1 MRVALMVEGQN
12 GLTWERWRHILQL
25 ADRLEFPSLFRS
37 DHYFTGPIATSQQDS
52 LECFLSFV
60 MAAEETSGLRFGP
73 MVTPVTF
80 RHPVDVGRMAA
91 QIDQLSDRRFVM
103 GLGAG
108 WNQPEHDA
116 YGLNFPPTSER
127 FDRLEEAINLIQA
140 LWQPGPLDYQ
150 GRYYQLDGADCQP
163 IPEPGRPPI
172 LIGGGGE
179 RRTIPLAAKYASE
192 WNCVS
197 LTPEAYSHTR
207 DVMARACEAIDR
219 NPDEIEHSM
228 MMFHA
233 VGPPDLVEAGGRF
246 AQTMFGRR
254 DQTLDQF
261 LTEFGSTG
269 SLVGGADQVVD
280 SLGRLAEAGVSEV
293 QFQHFMFDRDDVPEF
308 LARDVAPQVAG
319 IDIGSH
325 T

>member
-12 GLTWERWRHILQL
+12 GLNWERWRHILQL
-25 ADRLEFPSLFRS
+25 AERLNFPSLFRS
-37 DHYFTGPIATSQQDS
+37 DHYFTGPRESSQQDS

-60 MAAEETSGLRFGP
+60 MAAEETSNLRFGP

-80 RHPVDVGRMAA
+80 RRPVDVGRMAA
-91 QIDQLSDRRFVM
+91 QVDQLSGGRFVM

-116 YGLNFPPTSER
+116 YGLDFPSTRER
-127 FDRLEEAINLIQA
+127 FDRLEDAINMLQA
-140 LWQPGPLDYQ
+140 LWGPGPSSYEGQYYRLDH
-150 GRYYQLDGADCQP
+150 ADCLP

-179 RRTIPLAAKYASE
+179 QRTIPMAARYADE

-197 LTPEAYSHTR
+197 LTPEAYGHKR
-207 DVMARACEAIDR
+207 DVMARACEERNR

-233 VGPPDLVEAGGRF
+233 VGTPDLVEAGGKYV
-246 AQTMFGRR
+246 QQMFGGHGRS
-254 DQTLDQF
+254 LDEF
-261 LTEFGSTG
+261 LTEFKSMGR
-269 SLVGGADQVVD
+269 LVGGADETVD
-280 SLGRLAEAGVSEV
+280 ALGRLAEAGVAEV

-308 LARDVAPQVAG
+308 LARDVAPQVAE
-319 IDIGSH
+319 IAIGSH
-325 T
+325 A

>member
-25 ADRLEFPSLFRS
+25 AERLEFPSLFRS
-37 DHYFTGPIATSQQDS
+37 DHYFTGPIESAQQDS

-60 MAAEETSGLRFGP
+60 MAAGETSSLRFGP

-80 RHPVDVGRMAA
+80 RRPVDVGRMAA
-91 QIDQLSDRRFVM
+91 QIDQLSGGRFVM

-108 WNQPEHDA
+108 WNQAEHDT
-116 YGLNFPPTSER
+116 YGLDFPPTRER
-127 FDRLEEAINLIQA
+127 FERLEDAINMMQA
-140 LWQPGPLDYQ
+140 LWNPGQSSYRGQ
-150 GRYYQLDGADCQP
+150 YYQLDRADCLP
-163 IPEPGRPPI
+163 NPEAGRPPI

-179 RRTIPLAAKYASE
+179 KRTIPLAAKYASE

-197 LTPEAYSHTR
+197 LTPEAYRHKR

-219 NPDEIEHSM
+219 DPDEIQHSM

-233 VGPPDLVEAGGRF
+233 VGTPELVEAGGKFVQR
-246 AQTMFGRR
+246 MFGGQGRS
-254 DQTLDQF
+254 LDDF
-261 LTEFGSTG
+261 LAEFKALGR
-269 SLVGGADQVVD
+269 LVGGADETVD
-280 SLGRLAEAGVSEV
+280 ALGRLAEAGVAEV

-308 LARDVAPQVAG
+308 LARDVAPQVAN
-319 IDIGSH
+319 IAIGSH

>member
-12 GLTWERWRHILQL
+12 GLTWERWRHILRL
-25 ADRLEFPSLFRS
+25 AERLNFPSLFRS
-37 DHYFTGPIATSQQDS
+37 DHYFTGPKDSNQQDS

-60 MAAEETSGLRFGP
+60 LAAEETSNLRFGP

-80 RHPVDVGRMAA
+80 RRPVDVGRMAA
-91 QIDQLSDRRFVM
+91 QIDDLSGGRFVM

-116 YGLNFPPTSER
+116 YGLDFPPTRER
-127 FDRLEEAINLIQA
+127 FDRLEDAILMMQA
-140 LWQPGPLDYQ
+140 LWQPGPSHYT
-150 GRYYQLDGADCQP
+150 GRFYQLDGADCQP
-163 IPEPGRPPI
+163 IPQSGRPPI

-179 RRTIPLAAKYASE
+179 RRTIPMAAKYASE

-197 LTPEAYSHTR
+197 LTPEAYSHKR

-219 NPDEIEHSM
+219 DPDEIEHSM

-246 AQTMFGRR
+246 AQGMFGRPGQSP
-254 DQTLDQF
+254 DEF
-261 LTEFGSTG
+261 LTEFGSMG
-269 SLVGGADQVVD
+269 RLVGGADQVVD
-280 SLGRLAEAGVSEV
+280 ALGRLAEAGVAEV
-293 QFQHFMFDRDDVPEF
+293 QFQHFLFDRDDVPEF
-308 LARDVAPQVAG
+308 LARDVAPQVAD
-319 IDIGSH
+319 IAIGSH
-325 T
+325 A

>member
-12 GLTWERWRHILQL
+12 GLTWERWRHILRL
-25 ADRLEFPSLFRS
+25 AERLNFPSLFRS
-37 DHYFTGPIATSQQDS
+37 DHYFTGPITTSQQDS

-60 MAAEETSGLRFGP
+60 MAAEETSSLRFGP

-80 RHPVDVGRMAA
+80 RRPVDVGRMAA
-91 QIDQLSDRRFVM
+91 QIDQLSAGRFVM

-116 YGLNFPPTSER
+116 YGLDFPSTKER
-127 FDRLEEAINLIQA
+127 FDRLEDAIRMMRA
-140 LWQPGPLDYQ
+140 LWRPGAASYA
-150 GRYYQLDGADCQP
+150 GRYYQLDGADCRP

-179 RRTIPLAAKYASE
+179 RRTIPMAAQYADE

-197 LTPEAYSHTR
+197 LTPEAYGHKR

-219 NPDEIEHSM
+219 DPNEIEHSM

-233 VGPPDLVEAGGRF
+233 VGPPELLEAGGQL
-246 AQTMFGRR
+246 AQRMFGGQGRSLE
-254 DQTLDQF
+254 DF
-261 LTEFGSTG
+261 LAEFKAMGR
-269 SLVGGADQVVD
+269 LVGGADEVVD
-280 SLGRLAEAGVSEV
+280 SLGRLAEAGVAEV

-308 LARDVAPQVAG
+308 LARDVAPQVA
-319 IDIGSH
+319 DIASGSH
-325 T
+325 A

>member
-12 GLTWERWRHILQL
+12 GLNWERWRHILRL
-25 ADRLEFPSLFRS
+25 ADRLGFPSLFRS
-37 DHYFTGPIATSQQDS
+37 DHYFTGPIETNQQDS

-60 MAAEETSGLRFGP
+60 MAAEETSTLRFGP

-80 RHPVDVGRMAA
+80 RRPVDVGRMAA
-91 QIDQLSDRRFVM
+91 QIDQLSGGRFVM

-116 YGLNFPPTSER
+116 YGLTFPPTGER
-127 FDRLEEAINLIQA
+127 FDRLEEAIHLMQA
-140 LWQPGPLDYQ
+140 LWSPGPSRYQ

-179 RRTIPLAAKYASE
+179 KRTIPMAARYAAE

-197 LTPEAYSHTR
+197 LTPEAYGHKR
-207 DVMARACEAIDR
+207 DVLARACDAIGRDP
-219 NPDEIEHSM
+219 NEIEHSM

-233 VGPPDLVEAGGRF
+233 VGPPELVEAGGKF
-246 AQTMFGRR
+246 AQGMFGGPG
-254 DQTLDQF
+254 QSLDEF
-261 LTEFGSTG
+261 LTAFRANGR
-269 SLVGGADQVVD
+269 LVGGVD
-280 SLGRLAEAGVSEV
+280 ETVDALGKLAEAGVAEV
-293 QFQHFMFDRDDVPEF
+293 QFQHFLFDRDDVPEF

-319 IDIGSH
+319 IAIGDHS
-325 T
+325 

>member
-12 GLTWERWRHILQL
+12 GLSWERWRHILRL
-25 ADRLEFPSLFRS
+25 AERLGFPSLFRS
-37 DHYFTGPIATSQQDS
+37 DHYFTGPAATNQQDS

-60 MAAEETSGLRFGP
+60 LAAEETTNLRFGP

-80 RHPVDVGRMAA
+80 RRPVDVGRMAA
-91 QIDQLSDRRFVM
+91 QIDQLSNGRFVM

-116 YGLNFPPTSER
+116 YGLNFPPTRER
-127 FDRLEEAINLIQA
+127 FDRLEEAIHLMQA
-140 LWQPGPLDYQ
+140 LWQPGPSHYQ

-179 RRTIPLAAKYASE
+179 RRTIPLAARYASE
-192 WNCVS
+192 WNCVP
-197 LTPEAYSHTR
+197 LALDAYAHKR
-207 DVMARACEAIDR
+207 DVMARACAAIDR
-219 NPDEIEHSM
+219 DPDEIEYSM

-233 VGPPDLVEAGGRF
+233 VGPPDLVRAGGEF
-246 AQTMFGRR
+246 AQRIFGRR
-254 DQTLDQF
+254 GQPLDDF
-261 LTEFGSTG
+261 LTEFGAMG
-269 SLVGGADQVVD
+269 NIVGGADAVVD
-280 SLGRLAEAGVSEV
+280 ALGRLAEAGVAEV
-293 QFQHFMFDRDDVPEF
+293 QFQHFLFDRDDVPEF
-308 LARDVAPQVAG
+308 LARDVAPQVA
-319 IDIGSH
+319 DLSIGSH

>member
-12 GLTWERWRHILQL
+12 GLSWERWRHILQL
-25 ADRLEFPSLFRS
+25 ADRLNFPSVFRS
-37 DHYFTGPIATSQQDS
+37 DHYFTGPIETNQQDS

-60 MAAEETSGLRFGP
+60 MAAEQTSNLRFGP

-80 RHPVDVGRMAA
+80 RRPVDVGRMAA
-91 QIDQLSDRRFVM
+91 QIDQFSGGRFVM

-108 WNQPEHDA
+108 WNQAEHDA
-116 YGLNFPPTSER
+116 YGLDFPPTKER
-127 FDRLEEAINLIQA
+127 FDRLEEAINLMRA
-140 LWQPGPLDYQ
+140 LWAPGESAYQ
-150 GRYYQLDGADCQP
+150 GEYYQLDRADSQP
-163 IPEPGRPPI
+163 KPEDGRPPI

-179 RRTIPLAAKYASE
+179 KRTIPMAATYADE

-197 LTPEAYSHTR
+197 LTPDAYAHKR
-207 DVMARACEAIDR
+207 DVMARACEANDR

-233 VGPPDLVEAGGRF
+233 IGTPDLIEAGGRF
-246 AQTMFGRR
+246 AQGMFGRPG
-254 DQTLDQF
+254 QSLDDF
-261 LTEFGSTG
+261 LTEFSSMGR
-269 SLVGGADQVVD
+269 LVGGADEVVD
-280 SLGRLAEAGVSEV
+280 ALGKLAEAGVCEV

-308 LARDVAPQVAG
+308 LARDVAPQVA
-319 IDIGSH
+319 DVAIGSH

>member
-25 ADRLEFPSLFRS
+25 ADRLNFPSLFRS
-37 DHYFTGPIATSQQDS
+37 DHYFTGPIETSQQDS

-60 MAAEETSGLRFGP
+60 MAAEQTTNLRFGP

-80 RHPVDVGRMAA
+80 RRPVDVGRMAA
-91 QIDQLSDRRFVM
+91 QIDQLSGGRFVM

-116 YGLNFPPTSER
+116 YGLKFPSTRER
-127 FDRLEEAINLIQA
+127 FDRLEDAINMMQA
-140 LWQPGPLDYQ
+140 LWSPGQSSYQ
-150 GRYYQLDGADCQP
+150 GQCYQLDRADCLP

-179 RRTIPLAAKYASE
+179 KRTIPMAARYAAE

-197 LTPEAYSHTR
+197 LTPEAYGHKR

-219 NPDEIEHSM
+219 DPGEIEHSM

-233 VGPPDLVEAGGRF
+233 VGPSDVVEAGGKF
-246 AQTMFGRR
+246 AQGIFGRR
-254 DQTLDQF
+254 GQSLDEF
-261 LTEFGSTG
+261 LTEFSSMGR
-269 SLVGGADQVVD
+269 LVGGADETVD
-280 SLGRLAEAGVSEV
+280 ALGRLAEAGVAEV

-308 LARDVAPQVAG
+308 LARDVAPQVA
-319 IDIGSH
+319 DMAIGSH

>member
-25 ADRLEFPSLFRS
+25 AERLEFPSLFRS
-37 DHYFTGPIATSQQDS
+37 DHYFTGPIEIAQQDS

-60 MAAEETSGLRFGP
+60 MAAEETSSLRFGP

-80 RHPVDVGRMAA
+80 RRPVDVGRMAA
-91 QIDQLSDRRFVM
+91 QIDQLSGGRFVM

-108 WNQPEHDA
+108 WNQAEHDT
-116 YGLNFPPTSER
+116 YGLDFPPTRER
-127 FDRLEEAINLIQA
+127 FERLEDAINMMQA
-140 LWQPGPLDYQ
+140 LWSPGQSSYRGQ
-150 GRYYQLDGADCQP
+150 YYQLDRADCLP
-163 IPEPGRPPI
+163 IPEAGRPPI

-179 RRTIPLAAKYASE
+179 KRTIPLAAKYASE

-197 LTPEAYSHTR
+197 LTPEAYRHKR
-207 DVMARACEAIDR
+207 DVMACACDAIDR
-219 NPDEIEHSM
+219 DPDEIQHSM

-233 VGPPDLVEAGGRF
+233 VGTPELVEAGGKFVQR
-246 AQTMFGRR
+246 MFGGQGRS
-254 DQTLDQF
+254 LDDF
-261 LTEFGSTG
+261 LTEFKAMGRLAGGSDET
-269 SLVGGADQVVD
+269 VD
-280 SLGRLAEAGVSEV
+280 ALGRLAEAGVAEV

-308 LARDVAPQVAG
+308 LARDVAPQVAN
-319 IDIGSH
+319 IAIGSH

>member
-12 GLTWERWRHILQL
+12 GLTWDRWRHILQL
-25 ADRLEFPSLFRS
+25 AERLNFPSVFRS
-37 DHYFTGPIATSQQDS
+37 DHYFTGPVESSQQDS

-60 MAAEETSGLRFGP
+60 MAAEETTSLRFGP

-80 RHPVDVGRMAA
+80 RRPVDVGRMAA
-91 QIDQLSDRRFVM
+91 QIDQLSGGRLVM

-116 YGLNFPPTSER
+116 YGLDFPSTRER
-127 FDRLEEAINLIQA
+127 FDRLEDAINMLQT
-140 LWQPGPLDYQ
+140 LWSPGQSSYQ
-150 GRYYQLDGADCQP
+150 GLYYQLDRADCLP
-163 IPEPGRPPI
+163 TPESGRPPI

-179 RRTIPLAAKYASE
+179 KRTIPMAATYADE

-197 LTPEAYSHTR
+197 LTPEAYGHKR
-207 DVMARACEAIDR
+207 DIMARACEAINRD
-219 NPDEIEHSM
+219 PDEIEHSM

-233 VGPPDLVEAGGRF
+233 VGTPDLVEAGGKFVQR
-246 AQTMFGRR
+246 MFGGQGRS
-254 DQTLDQF
+254 LDEF
-261 LTEFGSTG
+261 LAELKSMGR
-269 SLVGGADQVVD
+269 LVGGADETVD
-280 SLGRLAEAGVSEV
+280 ALGRLAEAGVAEV

-308 LARDVAPQVAG
+308 LARDVAPQVAD
-319 IDIGSH
+319 IAIGSH